1 MKNSY
6 TSESS
11 FHTTRILHI
20 NAFIYSFADGNKNFK
35 IKTDMKN
42 LYISP
47 NSIIF
52 IIRRVECIHYF
63 SLMKIFITT
72 VFICRNMLLCCMIKV
87 LLGKRTNCNSFFFVS
102 YVSRY

>member
-1 MKNSY
+1 M
-6 TSESS
+6 
-11 FHTTRILHI
+11 LHI

-47 NSIIF
+47 NIIIF

-87 LLGKRTNCNSFFFVS
+87 LLGKRTNCNSFFLQAMFHDIEENKCV
-102 YVSRY
+102 YVKSKIF